1 MQHLYGN
8 GRTYFV
14 TFRLADSLPQSILI
28 DLKKEYR
35 FRIESIKET
44 NPILRQEIIDNITI
58 DIFGKYDHQLD
69 KFPYGKCVIKD
80 EMIATIL
87 SDQILKYNKIYY
99 ELKCYSIMP
108 NHVHLLMSSL
118 DQMDENEVDKVDTW
132 MKLIKGGSSRFIN
145 RAIKAKGQLWTHE
158 SWDRMIRNEK
168 HYTNSFYYT
177 INNPE
182 KAGLPFKFTQMPF
195 MWRCDRDT

>member
-14 TFRLADSLPQSILI
+14 TFRLVDSLPQSILMELKREYKCRI
-28 DLKKEYR
+28 D
-35 FRIESIKET
+35 SIKET
-44 NPILRQEIIDNITI
+44 NPIFRQEIIDNITI

-69 KFPYGKCVIKD
+69 KFPYGKCVLKD
-80 EMIATIL
+80 ENIASML
-87 SDQILKYNKIYY
+87 SAQILKYHKIYY

-108 NHVHLLMSSL
+108 NHVHILISSL
-118 DQMDENEVDKVDTW
+118 DNEDENVIDKVETW
-132 MKLIKGGSSRFIN
+132 MKLIKGGSSRYIN
-145 RAIKAKGQLWTHE
+145 LAMKTSGQLWVHE

-168 HYTNSFYYT
+168 HYSNSFYYT

-182 KAGLPFKFTQMPF
+182 KAALPFKFTQMPF
-195 MWRCDRDT
+195 MWRCDRDV